1 MKERLGRF
9 LVKYIQENTSIL
21 ILLLIAFIVGIA
33 AGSFTVNSLN
43 SSQKGE
49 LFTYINGFLESKD
62 IAISQGELFRQIF
75 LNYLKLILT
84 LWFLGV
90 TIVGIP
96 LIIGLIG
103 FKGFTIGFTVGF
115 MLDVFTD
122 LRGWLIIISSVIPQ
136 TLIILPCII
145 VLSVSGIRLSL
156 FLLRGGNSKKLSR
169 NEVKYRLVSHTF
181 MSIVI
186 LVVTAFG
193 SLLESLI
200 LPMFLNI
207 ISSNFYN

>member
-1 MKERLGRF
+1 MKERLGRL

-33 AGSFTVNSLN
+33 AGTFTVNTLN

-49 LFTYINGFLESKD
+49 LYTYINGFLESKD
-62 IAISQGELFRQIF
+62 AAISQGELFRQIF

-96 LIIGLIG
+96 LIAGLIG

-122 LRGWLIIISSVIPQ
+122 LRGWLILISSVIPQ

-156 FLLRGGNSKKLSR
+156 FLLRGGNSKKISR
-169 NEVKYRLVSHTF
+169 NEVKLRLVSHTL

-186 LVVTAFG
+186 LAVTALG
-193 SLLESLI
+193 ALIESLI

>member
-1 MKERLGRF
+1 M
-9 LVKYIQENTSIL
+9 
-21 ILLLIAFIVGIA
+21 IAFIVGIA
-33 AGSFTVNSLN
+33 AGTFTVNTLN

-49 LFTYINGFLESKD
+49 LYTYINGFLESKD
-62 IAISQGELFRQIF
+62 AAISQGELFRQIF

-96 LIIGLIG
+96 LIAGLIG

-122 LRGWLIIISSVIPQ
+122 LRGWLILISSVIPQ

-156 FLLRGGNSKKLSR
+156 FLLRGGNSKKISR
-169 NEVKYRLVSHTF
+169 NEVKLRLVSHTL

-186 LVVTAFG
+186 LAVTALG
-193 SLLESLI
+193 ALIESLI